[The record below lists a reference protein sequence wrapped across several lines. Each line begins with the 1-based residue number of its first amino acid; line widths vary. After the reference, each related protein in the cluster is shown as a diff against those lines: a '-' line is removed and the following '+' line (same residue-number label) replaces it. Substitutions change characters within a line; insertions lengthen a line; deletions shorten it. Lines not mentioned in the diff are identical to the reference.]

1 MSHSPRTNSKKISG
15 VTWFVEGDIK
25 SFFDN
30 INYHILI
37 KTLRRI
43 NDERFLRLVW
53 KFLRAGYAD
62 KWTYH
67 KTYSGSPQGGI
78 IIPILSNIYLNEFD
92 KYMEEIIQRFDRGET
107 RRRSLAYYKIQRKLM
122 NTRDKIKRRSLD
134 NPERKELIKLRKNPS
149 TSHQLI
155 LWILTSGD
163 YDTQGN
169 VTISLLE

>member
-1 MSHSPRTNSKKISG
+1 
-15 VTWFVEGDIK
+15 
-25 SFFDN
+25 
-30 INYHILI
+30 
-37 KTLRRI
+37 
-43 NDERFLRLVW
+43 
-53 KFLRAGYAD
+53 
-62 KWTYH
+62 
-67 KTYSGSPQGGI
+67 
-78 IIPILSNIYLNEFD
+78 
-92 KYMEEIIQRFDRGET
+92 
-107 RRRSLAYYKIQRKLM
+107 M